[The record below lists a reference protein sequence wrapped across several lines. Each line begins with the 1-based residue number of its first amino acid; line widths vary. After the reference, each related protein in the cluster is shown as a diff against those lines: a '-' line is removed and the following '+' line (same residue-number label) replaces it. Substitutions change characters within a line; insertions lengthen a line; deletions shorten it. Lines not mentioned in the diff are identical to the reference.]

1 MKIIRHAS
9 MSWSRTEQCPLCPVG
24 RNRFHQAQQPYFCGC
39 QWQVCV
45 ADEFHFPSRSCRSPE
60 VLQSICAPQPACRH
74 PQGMPVST
82 VEGNGVHLR
91 RQSAFHAP
99 ASHPPRAGG
108 LPNHGTPARAQG
120 RKSTMNLKIKLLL
133 VHSSGGQCRPIF
145 TIDDHLYVQIL
156 ACLDRALADV
166 LLRAE
171 QFH

>member
-1 MKIIRHAS
+1 

-60 VLQSICAPQPACRH
+60 VLQSTRAHQPACRH

-91 RQSAFHAP
+91 RACRCRRWKETVSTFDANRPFTPLQAIRP
-99 ASHPPRAGG
+99 A
-108 LPNHGTPARAQG
+108 QVDC

>member
-1 MKIIRHAS
+1 MQWRILSHTQILVEPELVSAVSDFDGTDNENHQARLHVLEPHGTVSAV
-9 MSWSRTEQCPLCPVG
+9 TGV

-60 VLQSICAPQPACRH
+60 VLQSTRAHQPACRH

-108 LPNHGTPARAQG
+108 LQKVNHELGNQIIISTFVR
-120 RKSTMNLKIKLLL
+120 RTKSSDFYN
-133 VHSSGGQCRPIF
+133 
-145 TIDDHLYVQIL
+145 
-156 ACLDRALADV
+156 
-166 LLRAE
+166 
-171 QFH
+171 